1 MPLAGLALMSM
12 LVCDFALGPLSL
24 LLNLSQTVPCLLSCH
39 PSPHKPL
46 SRPRRCFS
54 SIRLGE
60 SPVSRQCCENE
71 EVTCLPQGHLAKP
84 QLDSCSDDLLS
95 DAILRSGRGVAVGR
109 WRLFWMLSVEGK
121 RLAALGLVAVRS
133 PVQISPP
140 ADYRL
145 WLGP

>member
-1 MPLAGLALMSM
+1 M
-12 LVCDFALGPLSL
+12 
-24 LLNLSQTVPCLLSCH
+24 
-39 PSPHKPL
+39 
-46 SRPRRCFS
+46 
-54 SIRLGE
+54 
-60 SPVSRQCCENE
+60 
-71 EVTCLPQGHLAKP
+71 
-84 QLDSCSDDLLS
+84 
-95 DAILRSGRGVAVGR
+95 GR